1 LTEFLGTAALVG
13 GAGLVEEVVAP
24 GLKVLDAV
32 ADGRVVGAVEVGTAA
47 GSVDLAVA
55 ILVDVAEVAVRAG
68 GLGVADGKAE
78 LLFVGPRGE
87 EGQGCKGEPSLVR
100 FRLWRMGTSE
110 AAWQVPYLADLPK
123 VLLRNAT
130 RFASVTTVN
139 PPPSSQFLVTVIL
152 WSRR

>member
-1 LTEFLGTAALVG
+1 MVPPSSPAPRPSRAGGLRPALTPTAG
-13 GAGLVEEVVAP
+13 GAVQQQSGA
-24 GLKVLDAV
+24 
-32 ADGRVVGAVEVGTAA
+32 GRFKIKSQQIRSLRFQWIA
-47 GSVDLAVA
+47 
-55 ILVDVAEVAVRAG
+55 AVRAG
-68 GLGVADGKAE
+68 GLGVAGGKAE
-78 LLFVGPRGE
+78 VLFVGPRGE